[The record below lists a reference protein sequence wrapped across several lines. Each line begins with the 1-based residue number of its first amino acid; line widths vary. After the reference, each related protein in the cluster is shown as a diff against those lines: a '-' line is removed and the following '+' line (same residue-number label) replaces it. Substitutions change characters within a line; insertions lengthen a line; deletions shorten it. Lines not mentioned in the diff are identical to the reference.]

1 MLQQVLIGRVGADAE
16 LQSKD
21 GKKFTTFR
29 VAHSDAWT
37 DEAGTKHEST
47 VWVDCIMNDHPKV
60 AEYLKTGQLVAIIGS
75 VSLRVYS
82 SAKDRCMKAGMTISV
97 NRIELLGGPSDAVPS
112 RLYDCNGVL
121 HEVKKYY
128 LVDVKSQ
135 QLLSVKGAAFNADEN
150 GWVTPVTQQP
160 QESEQQK
167 DGYDGF

>member
-16 LQSKD
+16 FQSKD

-37 DEAGTKHEST
+37 DDTGTKHEST

-82 SAKDRCMKAGMTISV
+82 SQKDRCMKAGMTINV

-112 RLYDCNGVL
+112 RLYDSDGQM

-128 LVDVKSQ
+128 YVDVKSEP
-135 QLLSVKGAAFNADEN
+135 LYSVRGALFEVNEN
-150 GWVTPVTQQP
+150 GWVTPAVQQQ
-160 QESEQQK
+160 QEQEQQK
-167 DGYDGF
+167 EGYNGF